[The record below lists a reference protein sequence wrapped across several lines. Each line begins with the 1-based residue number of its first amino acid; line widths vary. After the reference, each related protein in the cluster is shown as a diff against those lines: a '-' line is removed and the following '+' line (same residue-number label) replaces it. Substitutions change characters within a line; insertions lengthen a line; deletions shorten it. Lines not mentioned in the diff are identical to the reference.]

1 MEITRAAFTTR
12 DFRLCS
18 GEWLPELSIAYETYG
33 KMAPGGG
40 NAILIAHGITSHHH
54 AAGRYDAQP
63 GWWDRVIGPG
73 KAIDTEHYFVVSSN
87 AIGSSYG
94 STAPASIDPRSGRR
108 YGPDFPRLTIAD
120 MVAAQRL
127 LLDALGIAHLVAVAG
142 PSYGGFQTFQWGVSF
157 PDFMN
162 GLVVTVSAPKDR
174 EGQAPVDRLRRSL
187 AAAPAWNGG
196 RYYDSD
202 GMFEIM
208 KQLRIQT
215 LKRYGVAT
223 QIAPATTDPDARA
236 GQLEAMAA
244 DWARTFDP
252 NSLLVLRQ
260 AMVGYDTEKDFAR
273 IKAKLL
279 YVLSTTDALFP
290 PTLAPEVMAR
300 LKRPGVDA
308 RYVELDSPHGHLAL
322 NVDADKWTPALRSFL
337 RDIEP

>member
-1 MEITRAAFTTR
+1 MEITQATFTTR
-12 DFRLCS
+12 DFGLRS
-18 GEWLPELSIAYETYG
+18 GQSLPELSIAYETYG
-33 KMAPGGG
+33 RLAPDGG
-40 NAILIAHGITSHHH
+40 NAILVAHGITSHHH
-54 AAGRYDAQP
+54 AAGRYEGQA

-73 KAIDTEHYFVVSSN
+73 QAIDTERYFVVSSN
-87 AIGSSYG
+87 ALGSSYG
-94 STAPASIDPRSGRR
+94 STAPASVDPRSGRR
-108 YGPDFPRLTIAD
+108 YGPDFPRLSIAD

-157 PDFMN
+157 PDFMD

-174 EGQAPVDRLRRSL
+174 EGQAPVDRLRASF
-187 AAAPAWNGG
+187 AAARGWNGG
-196 RYYDSD
+196 RYYDGD
-202 GMFEIM
+202 GMFEAM
-208 KQLRIQT
+208 KQLRMET
-215 LKRYGVAT
+215 LKRYGVET
-223 QIAPATTDPDARA
+223 QLASAIADPDERAAR
-236 GQLEAMAA
+236 LEVMAA

-290 PTLAPEVMAR
+290 PTLAPDVMAA
-300 LKRPGVDA
+300 LKRAGVDA

-337 RDIEP
+337 RDLGS